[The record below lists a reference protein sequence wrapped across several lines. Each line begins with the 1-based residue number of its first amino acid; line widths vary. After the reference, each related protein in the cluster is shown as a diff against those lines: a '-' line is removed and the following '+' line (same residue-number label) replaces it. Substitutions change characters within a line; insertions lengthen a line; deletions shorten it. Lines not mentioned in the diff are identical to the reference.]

1 MDGIHSPKG
10 SPGVAPGIAAAAA
23 AAFMGIAAL
32 TATFPTPTAAA
43 AAVTAAAAAAAVA
56 TATAA
61 AAAAVATAAAAAAA
75 ATAVAAAAA
84 AAFTAGGTFFCF
96 IDTQGTAIEFLTV
109 KVTDDC
115 LSVFFAR
122 HLGECETTGTTGFPV
137 HNNTHTF
144 TGAAAFF

>member
-43 AAVTAAAAAAAVA
+43 AAVAAAAAAAAVA

-61 AAAAVATAAAAAAA
+61 AAAAAAVATAAAA

>member
-61 AAAAVATAAAAAAA
+61 AAAAAVATAAAAAAP
-75 ATAVAAAAA
+75 AVAAAAA

>member
-32 TATFPTPTAAA
+32 TATCPTPTAAA

-61 AAAAVATAAAAAAA
+61 AAAAAAVATAAAA

>member
-1 MDGIHSPKG
+1 
-10 SPGVAPGIAAAAA
+10 
-23 AAFMGIAAL
+23 MGIAAL

-61 AAAAVATAAAAAAA
+61 AAAAAVATAAAAA

>member
-43 AAVTAAAAAAAVA
+43 AAVAAAAAAAAVA

-61 AAAAVATAAAAAAA
+61 AAAAAAVATAAAAAA
-75 ATAVAAAAA
+75 TAVAAAA

>member
-1 MDGIHSPKG
+1 
-10 SPGVAPGIAAAAA
+10 
-23 AAFMGIAAL
+23 MGIAAL

-61 AAAAVATAAAAAAA
+61 AAAAAAVATAAAA